1 MKRFLVYL
9 ILAAATTVGGWLGF
23 RRVVAYYGE
32 SDLAILGVLLLQR
45 FHLAP
50 IDLDPAGQKRATM
63 MATDVHD
70 EKPIVLDKKYA
81 PFEEIGARLGDRAKG
96 NQIFRTRGVVVA
108 DLNGDGRLDLFF
120 PQAGQTVGFT
130 TENKMLTQKPLPQ
143 KPCALYLNQGN
154 DEKGDPIF
162 VAIEDLEAKGNDK
175 HVREELLVENKY
187 RPRVAVTDDEYRV
200 GRIATGAV
208 AADFD
213 GDGDLDL
220 WVTSDLA
227 GLPFT
232 HEETALRGYPA
243 QRNIGRDQK
252 KRAITIRLP
261 QFLRRP
267 LVDGRD
273 VVVRYA
279 CDDGDTQCKG
289 EPEGRDTL
297 FLNMGDADGDGI
309 PEWKDVS
316 NEVGIG
322 GERWSSMS
330 AAVADVDLD
339 GDLDVFVTDYQDPD
353 FYGFGMRRFGGNQNA
368 LWLNRL
374 SETGKLG
381 FENVAVEWGVS
392 GLHDKHGLPA
402 SMWFPSSNKE
412 EYIGDQVVEGKPA
425 GEKADHSWSAIFT
438 DVNDDGY
445 PDLIVSTDEG
455 NRLRVYTNNG
465 GKGFVR
471 DARYDAGAFDGCWM
485 GAAAGDLDGDGRDEV
500 FVPNCGGQSMS
511 AGNMALLNKEA
522 EDESIFA
529 LAPINYARG
538 SARMTHVLLSP
549 SAKGT
554 LEDITDLVTVN
565 HSPYIPPDL
574 TRKANFAP
582 SALHLW
588 NQHNYEHGLAG
599 YEFGFSTAFFD
610 VENDGDLDVYFAGA
624 LGRGNDGFIGDWTSS
639 PGRMLVN
646 DTREPGKIVLTDRT
660 LEYRLLDI
668 TDMEYDHNP
677 PRRRSPGTN
686 WHKRDYVY
694 VGDRDSYS
702 EAGVAASQQS
712 LISDLFLLHEAANG
726 IAVGDLNGDGYEDLV
741 VTHYGGYNSLSPSA
755 GNLKADVGGVILAI
769 PAPNKVMKP
778 PTNFEDGATF
788 VYMNRGARAREGQ
801 PPPNHW
807 VGVRLRDD
815 GSKNRFGIGAR
826 LTLDGKQA
834 RTIRLGSAGSASST
848 DVIFGLG
855 PDGAAGTLTIVWPGR
870 DRTPQTVALGGARDR
885 LICVERKSGLVPC
898 DKHGS
903 LNFFFRDFR
912 DTFYGPISAKSR

>member
-903 LNFFFRDFR
+903 L
-912 DTFYGPISAKSR
+912 K

>member
-9 ILAAATTVGGWLGF
+9 ILLAAVAGGGWYGW
-23 RRVVAYYGE
+23 RRVVAHFGE
-32 SDLAILGVLLLQR
+32 SDLRVLGVLLLQR

-50 IDLDPAGQKRATM
+50 IDVDPVAQRRATL

-70 EKPIVLDKKYA
+70 EKPIVLDAKYA
-81 PFEEIGARLGDRAKG
+81 PFEEIGARLGPRAKG

-120 PQAGQTVGFT
+120 PQGGQTVGFT
-130 TENKMLTQKPLPQ
+130 TENKMLTQTPLPQ
-143 KPCALYLNQGN
+143 KPCALFLNQGN
-154 DEKGDPIF
+154 DDNGDPIF
-162 VAIEDLEAKGNDK
+162 AAIEDLEAKAGNTQ
-175 HVREELLVENKY
+175 HLREELLVENKY
-187 RPRVAVTDDEYRV
+187 RPRAALTDDENRI

-273 VVVRYA
+273 VVVRHG
-279 CDDGDTQCKG
+279 CDEGDTQCRG

-297 FLNMGDADGDGI
+297 FLNLGDADGDGI

-316 NEVGIG
+316 NDIG
-322 GERWSSMS
+322 LAGERWSSMS

-368 LWLNRL
+368 LWINQLA
-374 SETGKLG
+374 ETGKLA
-381 FENVAVEWGVS
+381 FENHAVDWGVS

-402 SMWFPSSNKE
+402 TMWFPSSNKE
-412 EYIGDQVVEGKPA
+412 EYIGEQIVEGKPA
-425 GEKADHSWSAIFT
+425 GERADHSWSAIFT
-438 DVNDDGY
+438 DANDDGY
-445 PDLIVSTDEG
+445 PDLVVSTDEG
-455 NRLRVYTNNG
+455 NRLRVYTNDG
-465 GKGFVR
+465 GKRFVR
-471 DARYDAGAFDGCWM
+471 DTRYDAGGFDGCWM

-549 SAKGT
+549 SPMGV

-582 SALHLW
+582 TALNLW
-588 NQHNYEHGLAG
+588 KEHNYEHGLAG
-599 YEFGFSTAFFD
+599 YEFGFSTVFFD

-646 DTREPGKIVLTDRT
+646 DTREMGKIVLTDRT

-694 VGDRDSYS
+694 IGDRDSYS
-702 EAGVAASQQS
+702 EAGVAASRES
-712 LISDLFLLHEAANG
+712 LIADLFLLHEAANG
-726 IAVGDLNGDGYEDLV
+726 IALGDLNGDGYEDLV
-741 VTHYGGYNSLSPSA
+741 VTHYGGYNSLSPSG

-778 PTNFEDGATF
+778 PTNFEDGPTF
-788 VYMNRGARAREGQ
+788 VYMNRGARPRPGQ
-801 PPPNHW
+801 AAPNHW
-807 VGVRLRDD
+807 LAVRLRDE
-815 GSKNRFGIGAR
+815 GSKNRFAIGAR
-826 LTLDGKQA
+826 LKLDGKQA

-848 DVIFGLG
+848 DVLFGLG
-855 PDGAAGTLTIVWPGR
+855 PDGAGNALTIVWPDKER
-870 DRTPQTVALGGARDR
+870 AEKTVLLGGARDR
-885 LICVERKSGLVPC
+885 LICVERKSGVVPC
-898 DKHGS
+898 QPQDK
-903 LNFFFRDFR
+903 R
-912 DTFYGPISAKSR
+912 